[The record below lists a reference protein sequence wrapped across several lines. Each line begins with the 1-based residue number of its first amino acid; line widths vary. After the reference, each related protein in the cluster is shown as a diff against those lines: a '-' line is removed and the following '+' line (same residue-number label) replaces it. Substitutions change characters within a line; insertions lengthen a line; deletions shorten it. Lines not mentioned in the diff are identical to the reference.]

1 MRDVQP
7 KELTVSKSDSPRS
20 VHLNGILVVLPD
32 FDDLIGQTC
41 PNVLAHSP
49 SDSGYGPCFPPSM
62 GAFSWCEVVA
72 LRPPWHGVP

>member
-32 FDDLIGQTC
+32 FDDLARLVPT
-41 PNVLAHSP
+41 
-49 SDSGYGPCFPPSM
+49 
-62 GAFSWCEVVA
+62 SWRITRLILDTDPVSHFQWGHF
-72 LRPPWHGVP
+72 LGVR